1 METTTIK
8 FISSS
13 DIVAAVAD
21 AICKQDANVDH
32 LYLTEEIVNQISDD
46 GEYTFGTNYA
56 SLVELAPF
64 VRFCFRVAAAADE
77 VTIHDPATA
86 MRDFW
91 NLPENQ
97 KILRSKVKV
106 FVDLET

>member
-21 AICKQDANVDH
+21 AICKQDANVNH
-32 LYLTEEIVNQISDD
+32 LELTEEIVNQISDD

-64 VRFCFRVAAAADE
+64 AEFCFRVANGSDA
-77 VTIHDPATA
+77 VYNPATA
-86 MRDFW
+86 TRDFW
-91 NLPENQ
+91 NLPEIK
-97 KILRSKVKV
+97 KILRSKVAT